1 MTKITFELTDK
12 QVELL
17 KEFNSKHY
25 DGAEDNRYTCDA
37 IHVVQRE
44 RKGFIPY
51 VDELLDYYDGEDMRY
66 TWDDDYEVWYEKP
79 EELVED
85 YYDGNGED
93 CPIEIKPYEEVE
105 YSLITDV
112 YGEEVY
118 IHDEEAYIK
127 AHGINNIHIAFETKE
142 WEDVAFFFIL
152 DKAKAY
158 RQYQAH
164 NLGKSRI
171 FTYSMGYDNRG
182 DLPVFRDMLLA
193 MGKQLNGE
201 EGK

>member
-44 RKGFIPY
+44 RKGFIPF

-85 YYDGNGED
+85 YYDGNGEN

-127 AHGINNIHIAFETKE
+127 AHGISNVHIAFETKE

-193 MGKQLNGE
+193 MGKQLNEE